1 MTVAGKPSGGPARDV
16 LGREIHPGDAITYP
30 GRHSSQLYV
39 SVGIVV
45 EVAEKSLKIVSAIR
59 SWRRPDGWDV
69 ASRMSTINLPERSTI
84 VDPSAI
90 ASDPDLLP
98 ALSAAYRHR
107 AGSLPPW
114 HPELASTAPAETIAI
129 SDIRSFDQADIRH
142 EEV

>member
-1 MTVAGKPSGGPARDV
+1 MTVAGKPSGGPVRDI
-16 LGREIHPGDAITYP
+16 LGREIHSGDVITYP

-45 EVAEKSLKIVSAIR
+45 EVDDKVLKIVSATR

-69 ASRMSTINLPERSTI
+69 ASRMSRINLPERSTI

-90 ASDPDLLP
+90 TSNPDLLP

-114 HPELASTAPAETIAI
+114 HPELTSPTPVETI
-129 SDIRSFDQADIRH
+129 SDIPTFDQADIQA
-142 EEV
+142 EV